1 MWTPL
6 IVVLI
11 YFALLI
17 GLAHYFLHSK
27 VKTITDFAL
36 AGKALPWTLVTLSLA
51 LIPHGSGHTMNLW
64 EASSELGAAV
74 YWWPIIVGGAF
85 LPILMFWTGPW
96 LREMGVET
104 VSQAFGRIYGKH
116 MYSVHAVIT
125 PGCWVAISMA
135 ELLAIAGAING
146 LTLGALP
153 YNPWCIVVAF
163 VLIISYII
171 FGGLLELVWISAIN
185 VIVMTVGGFLGLFF
199 LGGWL
204 AANANGWEGIQRAY
218 EAVDQATKLDMFNF
232 SPGVIFKVIIPVA
245 VLHIFAVGVMQGPYM
260 PLLSARSDEDCR
272 RGFWI
277 CGLVN
282 LITAFPWVIIAMVGM
297 AIPEFA
303 AGGPKLIVMEVGTK
317 TMPTW
322 VFALLMVSLLTSVL
336 STGSAFILGNANV
349 IVNDIIK
356 RTLYPQMTDETRL
369 KITRPV
375 IFLYALAASV
385 PAMFAPVLFPVFLW
399 TFSFGIPLFVILV
412 FGLVWKVS
420 KSAAWTTIIATY
432 IVNFW
437 WTFWTPSWA
446 EGPWALNMYPVTV
459 CSIGLGII
467 TFALFPG
474 EKGKLRQIREERALH
489 PAPAAATAS

>member
-1 MWTPL
+1 
-6 IVVLI
+6 
-11 YFALLI
+11 
-17 GLAHYFLHSK
+17 
-27 VKTITDFAL
+27 
-36 AGKALPWTLVTLSLA
+36 
-51 LIPHGSGHTMNLW
+51 
-64 EASSELGAAV
+64 
-74 YWWPIIVGGAF
+74 
-85 LPILMFWTGPW
+85 
-96 LREMGVET
+96 
-104 VSQAFGRIYGKH
+104 
-116 MYSVHAVIT
+116 
-125 PGCWVAISMA
+125 
-135 ELLAIAGAING
+135 
-146 LTLGALP
+146 
-153 YNPWCIVVAF
+153 
-163 VLIISYII
+163 
-171 FGGLLELVWISAIN
+171 
-185 VIVMTVGGFLGLFF
+185 
-199 LGGWL
+199 
-204 AANANGWEGIQRAY
+204 
-218 EAVDQATKLDMFNF
+218 
-232 SPGVIFKVIIPVA
+232 
-245 VLHIFAVGVMQGPYM
+245 
-260 PLLSARSDEDCR
+260 
-272 RGFWI
+272 
-277 CGLVN
+277 
-282 LITAFPWVIIAMVGM
+282 
-297 AIPEFA
+297 
-303 AGGPKLIVMEVGTK
+303 MEVGTK

-420 KSAAWTTIIATY
+420 KTAAWTTIIATY

-467 TFALFPG
+467 TFAIFPG
-474 EKGKLRQIREERALH
+474 EKGKLRQIREQRALN